1 MKKIN
6 VGIVGFGMSAKDF
19 HIPFIQSNPNFQI
32 LKILERKSDKAQKL
46 YPEIETV
53 RALEDLVNDTNIE
66 LVVITTPNLTHYDIA
81 KQSLLAGKNVVVEK
95 PFTVD
100 TKQADELIKL
110 AKEKNLSLAVYHNRR
125 FDGDFVTVKQIIND
139 KLLGDLVEYEA
150 HFDRFRNNI
159 KDNWREKDQIG
170 SGILYDL
177 GSHLIDQALDLFGL
191 PDSVTADIRIQRE
204 NSKTDD
210 NFEIKLDYKNL
221 KVILKA
227 GMLVKEQGPH
237 FTLHGTKGSFIK
249 YGLDPQ
255 EELLKKGI
263 QPIGD
268 NWGIEP
274 EDKWGFLN
282 TEINQLNFKGKIA
295 TLQSSYAKFYENVY
309 QTIINNQEL
318 IIKPEQAKKVIK
330 IIELSLKSNQ
340 EKRTLEYK

>member
-1 MKKIN
+1 MKKVN
-6 VGIVGFGMSAKDF
+6 VGIVGFGMSAKVF
-19 HIPFIQSNPNFQI
+19 HVPFIQSNPSFQI
-32 LKILERKSDKAQKL
+32 IKILERKSDEAKKL

-53 RALEDLVNDTNIE
+53 RNLEDLLSDTDIH
-66 LVVITTPNLTHYDIA
+66 LIVITTPNLTHYDIA
-81 KQSLLAGKNVVVEK
+81 KQSLLAGKNVIIEK
-95 PFTVD
+95 PFTVN
-100 TKQADELIKL
+100 TEQADELIEI
-110 AKEKNLSLAVYHNRR
+110 AKEKKLILAVYHNRR
-125 FDGDFVTVKQIIND
+125 FDGDFVTVKQILNEN
-139 KLLGDLVEYEA
+139 LLGDLVEYEA

-159 KDNWREKDQIG
+159 KDNWREKDQAG

-191 PDSVTADIRIQRE
+191 PETVTADIRIQRKH
-204 NSKTDD
+204 SKTDD

-255 EELLKKGI
+255 EELLKKGLK
-263 QPIGD
+263 PTGD
-268 NWGIEP
+268 SWGIES
-274 EDKWGFLN
+274 EEKWGFLN
-282 TEINQLNFKGKIA
+282 TEINQLSFKGKIS

-309 QTIINNQEL
+309 QAISNNQEL
-318 IIKPEQAKKVIK
+318 IIKPEQAKEVIK
-330 IIELSLKSNQ
+330 VIELSIRSNH